1 MSDRELFQD
10 VLDRIHAHE
19 ATADEIEALG
29 DACHELAAERRSDEE
44 VFLP

>member
-1 MSDRELFQD
+1 MSNRELYQD
-10 VLDRIHAHE
+10 VLNAIHAHE

-29 DACHELAAERRSDEE
+29 DACHGLAEERRSDEE